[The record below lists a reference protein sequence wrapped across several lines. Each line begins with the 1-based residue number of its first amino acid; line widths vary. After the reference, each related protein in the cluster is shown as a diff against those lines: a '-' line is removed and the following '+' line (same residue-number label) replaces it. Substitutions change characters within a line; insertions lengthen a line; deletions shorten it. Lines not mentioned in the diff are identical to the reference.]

1 MNNRIINNQNELI
14 EKGRNI
20 ISDSVDANYQH
31 KVELVLLVLQGFK
44 VSDFSRLKIVSKS
57 ALTSWVRDVVNS
69 GSFECLRH
77 LPITGRPK
85 RLSDEQLEELKK
97 ALQSDPEEYGYL
109 VWDGKTIQ
117 EYISSKF
124 NQNICIRHCQRIKN
138 TLTKKWGKT

>member
-69 GSFECLRH
+69 SN
-77 LPITGRPK
+77 
-85 RLSDEQLEELKK
+85 
-97 ALQSDPEEYGYL
+97 A
-109 VWDGKTIQ
+109 WDI
-117 EYISSKF
+117 Y
-124 NQNICIRHCQRIKN
+124 R
-138 TLTKKWGKT
+138 